1 MSAESAARWQQVKQL
16 FTAALERAPQQR
28 TVYLTEACGEDVAL
42 RGEIEALLAAHHDA
56 GTFLDSGRRA
66 NELAAGET
74 LGPYEIVELIGAGGM
89 GQVYR
94 AKDSRLGRDVA
105 IKIIP
110 SGRQQES
117 TLQRFAVEARAA
129 GSINHPNILAV
140 YDIGTYQGGPY
151 LVSELLTGK
160 TLREV
165 LNGKP
170 LPPATTIDYATQL
183 AQGLCAAHDHGVVH
197 RDLKPENLF
206 ATNEGRLKILD
217 FGIAK
222 LVAEATPAEA
232 STITGTVVGTVGYMS
247 PEQLR
252 GERADQRSDIFAFGV
267 ILHEMLSGQPAFKR
281 DTPVEIG
288 NAILHEEPRELPAGI
303 PADLKRLVRRCLEKR
318 PKDRFQSAHDIVTQL
333 ATTRPAATALIPVF
347 AELKR
352 RRVFRALVGYSIA
365 SFAVLQI
372 IEPIMHGLHWPDA
385 ALSYVVVALAVGFP
399 IVVALA
405 WIFDVNAGRIERTP
419 TAAPGGGSKYLRGFR
434 LTLLLVG
441 VGLLAAIPGLVYY
454 FVLHGGPRPA
464 AEAPGNP
471 VVAASGLGADP
482 SIAVLP
488 LSSLSSDKEQE
499 YFSDGLTEELMNLL
513 AKVPGLRVA
522 ARTST
527 FAFKGKNEDLGVI
540 AQKLHV
546 GAILEGSVRKAGN
559 RIRISTTLINVAD
572 GQKLLWAETYNR
584 NLSDVFAVQDEIAQ
598 AVVTAL
604 KLKLLQAPTSKE
616 YRAANPEAYNQY
628 LLGQQFLHRRSAENM
643 PLAVQ
648 AFEKAVTLDPNYSLA
663 WAGLAWAR
671 LWDLDAAR
679 TAASMAAGRE
689 RAFAAA
695 EKAVALNPDLPEG
708 YIQRGLQR
716 WLRTWDWD
724 GARADLERALALSPQ
739 NGEVLNAYALFVLRP
754 SGRLPEAVATQRK
767 ATELDPL
774 NPVLWFAFGNTL
786 LESGQLGPGRDALN
800 RSLEIE
806 PKQSYAP
813 YLLGIS
819 FLLDQKP
826 AMAQA
831 AFLRSTGE
839 SYHLAG
845 AAMAQHDLGH
855 PGESQRALD
864 KLIASFGHR
873 NAYEIGQVYA
883 WRGDKD
889 HSFEWLQ
896 RAVAQHEEIQ
906 QLKVDPLLRHLRG
919 DQRYTA
925 LLKQLNLPVD

>member
-1 MSAESAARWQQVKQL
+1 MTPEPAARWQQVKQL
-16 FTAALERAPQQR
+16 FAAALERAPQQR
-28 TVYLTEACGEDVAL
+28 TPFLAEACGEDVAL
-42 RGEIEALLAAHHDA
+42 RGEVEALLAAHHDA
-56 GTFLDSGRRA
+56 GTFLDSGTGT
-66 NELAAGET
+66 NELAAGRS

-94 AKDSRLGRDVA
+94 ARDARLGREVA
-105 IKIIP
+105 VKVIP
-110 SGRQQES
+110 SGKHQES
-117 TLQRFAVEARAA
+117 ALQRFAVEARAA

-140 YDIGTYQGGPY
+140 YDIGTYEGGPY
-151 LVSELLTGK
+151 LVSELLQGK

-170 LPPATTIDYATQL
+170 LSLPKRIDYASQL
-183 AQGLCAAHDHGVVH
+183 AQGLSAAHDHGVVH

-206 ATNEGRLKILD
+206 VTNEDRLKILD

-222 LVAEATPAEA
+222 LVAEGTPAEA
-232 STITGTVVGTVGYMS
+232 STITGSVIGTVGYMS

-267 ILHEMLSGQPAFKR
+267 ILHEMLSGQLAFKG

-288 NAILHEEPRELPAGI
+288 NAILNEEPRELPAGV
-303 PADLKRLVRRCLEKR
+303 PAELKQLGRRCLEKR
-318 PKDRFQSAHDIVTQL
+318 PRDRFQSAHQIVAQL
-333 ATTRPAATALIPVF
+333 ATLRPAATALIPIF

-385 ALSYVVVALAVGFP
+385 ALSYLVVALAAGFP

-405 WIFDVNAGRIERTP
+405 WIFDVNAGRIERAP
-419 TAAPGGGSKYLRGFR
+419 KAAPGGGSKYLRGFR

-441 VGLLAAIPGLVYY
+441 IGLLGAMPGLVYY
-454 FVLHGGPRPA
+454 FVLHVGPRSA
-464 AEAPGNP
+464 AEAPSNP
-471 VVAASGLGADP
+471 LAAASELGTDP

-527 FAFKGKNEDLGVI
+527 FAFKGKNEDLGAI
-540 AQKLHV
+540 AEKLHV
-546 GAILEGSVRKAGN
+546 GAILEGSVRKSGD
-559 RIRISTTLINVAD
+559 RIRISTQLINVAD
-572 GQKLLWAETYNR
+572 GQKTLWSETYNR
-584 NLSDVFAVQDEIAQ
+584 KLTDVFEVQDEIAQ

-604 KLKLLQAPTSKE
+604 KLKLLRAPTSKG
-616 YRAANPEAYNQY
+616 RRTANPEAYNQY
-628 LLGQQFLHRRSAENM
+628 LLGQQFLHRDAAENTRR
-643 PLAVQ
+643 AVQ
-648 AFEKAVTLDPNYSLA
+648 AFEKAVTLDPGYAPA
-663 WAGLAWAR
+663 WAGLSWAT
-671 LWDLDAAR
+671 LWDSNTAESAA
-679 TAASMAAGRE
+679 AMAEGRE

-708 YIQRGLQR
+708 YTHRGVQG
-716 WLRTWDWD
+716 WLRKWDWD

-739 NGEVLNAYALFVLRP
+739 NAEVLNDYAVFVLRP

-774 NPVLWFAFGNTL
+774 NPIVWFAFGNTL
-786 LESGQLGPGRDALN
+786 LVSGQLGPAREALN

-819 FLLDQKP
+819 FLLDGQP
-826 AMAQA
+826 AAAQA
-831 AFLRSTGE
+831 AFLRSTDE
-839 SYHLAG
+839 SYYLAG
-845 AAMAQHDLGH
+845 AALAQHDLGH
-855 PGESQRALD
+855 PGESQQALD
-864 KLIASFGHR
+864 KLIAAFGHR
-873 NAYEIGQVYA
+873 AAYEIGQVYA

-889 HSFEWLQ
+889 RCFEWLQ
-896 RAVAQHEEIQ
+896 RSVAQHEEIQ
-906 QLKVDPLLRHLRG
+906 IIKVDPLLRNLRG
-919 DQRYTA
+919 DPRYSA
-925 LLKQLNLPVD
+925 LLKQVNLPVD